1 MKNSIIEIQE
11 FLISQEIEIDNN
23 LENKNDKNDFKFLIP
38 IQENNEEE
46 EKEDEKQTDQI
57 VQIFQEEL
65 YENSDSKT

>member
-11 FLISQEIEIDNN
+11 FLISQEIEIDNF

-57 VQIFQEEL
+57 V
-65 YENSDSKT
+65 

>member
-1 MKNSIIEIQE
+1 M
-11 FLISQEIEIDNN
+11 
-23 LENKNDKNDFKFLIP
+23 ENKNDKNDFKFLIP

-65 YENSDSKT
+65 YENPDSKT